1 MIFFKQHKV
10 CFAFPPKTGT
20 STAEAFLLKASGCT
34 RLQHRHHLP
43 SSLKDTA
50 VLNEYKIYSFLRNPL
65 DRTVSCF
72 KSYMRAFSYSNY
84 DEFIDNFDKHIKSD
98 NLVFLP
104 QAAWFKSANVIALD
118 FDSYESEI
126 RKATVGL
133 GLDDVPVIALNQSPK
148 TDALVT
154 EKVVNFVK
162 TKYAEDC
169 ALWKARFGKD
179 I

>member
-20 STAEAFLLKASGCT
+20 STAEAFLLKASGYT
-34 RLQHRHHLP
+34 RLQYRHHLP
-43 SSLKDTA
+43 FSLKDKS
-50 VLNEYKIYSFLRNPL
+50 VLDGYKVYSFLRNPL

-72 KSYMRAFSYSNY
+72 KSYMALFSYSSY
-84 DEFIDNFDKHIKSD
+84 DEFINNFDKHIKPD
-98 NLVFLP
+98 NLIFLP
-104 QAAWFKSANVIALD
+104 QAAWFKGADVIALD
-118 FDSYESEI
+118 FDNYEVQI
-126 RKATVGL
+126 RKATAGL

-154 EKVVNFVK
+154 EKVVDFVK

-169 ALWKARFGKD
+169 ALWKAKFGKD